1 MGGVCPAGGKRACAD
16 CYKSHGS
23 QLAQA
28 AAMKVVGV
36 GGVFAA
42 LLLCTTVAADIASG
56 LTSGPAFLRARR
68 GGSE

>member
-1 MGGVCPAGGKRACAD
+1 MGGVCSRVVNA
-16 CYKSHGS
+16 H
-23 QLAQA
+23 AQIA
-28 AAMKVVGV
+28 INLTATQVARPAMKVVGV